1 MNCPCYV
8 LHVKKGAEDRETSIV
23 KQFSILGL
31 PFEWI
36 LEYDIPEITEEVLSH
51 YKHHGTELQ
60 PEEISCC
67 LKHFTAWEKIAASP
81 AEGGFIFEDDAL
93 IDTARF
99 KHIALQALSE
109 FTADWHNLGHIS
121 FGEGCVMSVPW
132 TQIKK
137 GTMLYRAELVRAAD
151 SYWITKKT
159 AQLRL
164 QWLQQN
170 GFCWPADH
178 MINKIDNELD
188 IPILWLEPTVVKQG
202 SYCGLFGSIIQ
213 NTGRGNVLNKLTLTI
228 KRIRRHYLYPLIG
241 IDQRVLD
248 NKLRSILQIEAHRV
262 PRQRET

>member
-1 MNCPCYV
+1 MNYPCYV
-8 LHVKKGAEDRETSIV
+8 LHVKKGAEDREASIV

-51 YKHHGTELQ
+51 YKHHGTELR

-99 KHIALQALSE
+99 KQIARQALSE
-109 FTADWHNLGHIS
+109 FNAEWQDLGHIS
-121 FGEGCVMSVPW
+121 FGDGCAMCVPW
-132 TQIKK
+132 TKIKK
-137 GTMLYRAELVRAAD
+137 GKMLYRAELVRAAD
-151 SYWITKKT
+151 SYWITRKT

-164 QWLQQN
+164 EWLQQN

-178 MINKIDNELD
+178 MINKIDNALN
-188 IPILWLEPTVVKQG
+188 IPILWLEPAVVKQG

-213 NTGRGNVLNKLTLTI
+213 KTGRGNLLNRLAPAI
-228 KRIRRHYLYPLIG
+228 KKIRRRYLYPLVG
-241 IDQRVLD
+241 IDQRILD
-248 NKLRSILQIEAHRV
+248 QKLKSILQIEVHRD
-262 PRQRET
+262 PREGKK